1 MNFYYI
7 FIIQG
12 DKLNKTLKG
21 KLLIGTILSVI
32 SVNILFTIIISM
44 YLNNSFKNSIIEEM
58 NNAKIAALNIINQN
72 EIMEEPIWKSL
83 SPINEIIQDYVAFSD
98 ENKKINQSV
107 GKVIN
112 NEEIDNI
119 IIESNNIKSIIK
131 FRYFN
136 KSYFITYNYPIYN
149 KDIFT
154 GNLVIQKDYSYKYNE
169 MIKSILIII
178 LGQAFVVVALIVI
191 ISSIINKSIEPLNE
205 LKNSMK
211 EFKLGKDIEDIE
223 INSKDEVS
231 DLAKTYNLMKNQLIY
246 QDKVLR
252 EFFNSATHELKTP
265 ITSISLYSQIF
276 RDNNIKEIDNDFI
289 SRASSRIVLEC
300 EKMKNLVEKILEA
313 SRGKINSNKFKCSF
327 SIKGIIEEVEED
339 FELKINDKNLNIKN
353 ELQEINFYG
362 VFEDFEQIF
371 INLLDN
377 SIKYTSSEKIEIKLF
392 EEDDN
397 VKLTIKNKI
406 LGIPEE
412 IKDRLL
418 EPFIKH
424 NSFKDISKEVSSS
437 GLGLYLCNELAKEN
451 NWDLSYRI
459 IEDYI
464 IFELIF
470 H

>member
-1 MNFYYI
+1 M
-7 FIIQG
+7 
-12 DKLNKTLKG
+12 NKTLKG
-21 KLLIGTILSVI
+21 KLLTGTIASVFIINIIFTVFI
-32 SVNILFTIIISM
+32 SI
-44 YLNNSFKNSIIEEM
+44 YLNKTFKNNIIQEM
-58 NNAKIAALNIINQN
+58 NNVKISALNIINQN

-131 FRYFN
+131 FRYLN

-223 INSKDEVS
+223 INSEDEVS

-252 EFFNSATHELKTP
+252 EFFNNATHELKTP

-353 ELQEINFYG
+353 ELQEIKFYG

-397 VKLTIKNKI
+397 IKLTIKNKI

>member
-1 MNFYYI
+1 M
-7 FIIQG
+7 
-12 DKLNKTLKG
+12 NKTLKG
-21 KLLIGTILSVI
+21 KLLTGTIASVFIINIIFTVFI
-32 SVNILFTIIISM
+32 SI
-44 YLNNSFKNSIIEEM
+44 YLNKTFKNNIIQEM
-58 NNAKIAALNIINQN
+58 NNVKISALNIINQN

-131 FRYFN
+131 FRYLN

-191 ISSIINKSIEPLNE
+191 ISSIINKSIEPLNK

-313 SRGKINSNKFKCSF
+313 SRGKINSNKFKCSY
-327 SIKGIIEEVEED
+327 SIKGIIE
-339 FELKINDKNLNIKN
+339 
-353 ELQEINFYG
+353 
-362 VFEDFEQIF
+362 
-371 INLLDN
+371 
-377 SIKYTSSEKIEIKLF
+377 
-392 EEDDN
+392 
-397 VKLTIKNKI
+397 
-406 LGIPEE
+406 
-412 IKDRLL
+412 
-418 EPFIKH
+418 
-424 NSFKDISKEVSSS
+424 
-437 GLGLYLCNELAKEN
+437 
-451 NWDLSYRI
+451 
-459 IEDYI
+459 
-464 IFELIF
+464 
-470 H
+470 

>member
-1 MNFYYI
+1 M
-7 FIIQG
+7 
-12 DKLNKTLKG
+12 NKTLKG
-21 KLLIGTILSVI
+21 KLLTGTIASVFIINIIFTVFI
-32 SVNILFTIIISM
+32 SI
-44 YLNNSFKNSIIEEM
+44 YLNKTFKNNIIQEM
-58 NNAKIAALNIINQN
+58 NNVKISALNIINQN

-131 FRYFN
+131 FRYLN

-252 EFFNSATHELKTP
+252 EFFNNATHELKTP

-397 VKLTIKNKI
+397 IKLTIKNKI

>member
-1 MNFYYI
+1 M
-7 FIIQG
+7 
-12 DKLNKTLKG
+12 NKTLKG
-21 KLLIGTILSVI
+21 KLLTGTIASVFIINIIFTVFI
-32 SVNILFTIIISM
+32 SI
-44 YLNNSFKNSIIEEM
+44 YLNKTFKNNIIQEM
-58 NNAKIAALNIINQN
+58 NNVKISALNIINQN

-131 FRYFN
+131 FRYLN

-246 QDKVLR
+246 QDKILR
-252 EFFNSATHELKTP
+252 EFFNNATHELKTP

-353 ELQEINFYG
+353 ELQEIKFYG

-397 VKLTIKNKI
+397 IKLTIKNKI

>member
-1 MNFYYI
+1 M
-7 FIIQG
+7 
-12 DKLNKTLKG
+12 NKTLKG
-21 KLLIGTILSVI
+21 KLLTGTIASVFIINIIFTVFI
-32 SVNILFTIIISM
+32 SI
-44 YLNNSFKNSIIEEM
+44 YLNKTFKNNIIQEM
-58 NNAKIAALNIINQN
+58 NNVKISALNIINQN

-149 KDIFT
+149 KDIFI
-154 GNLVIQKDYSYKYNE
+154 GNLVIQKNYSYKYNE
-169 MIKSILIII
+169 MIKTIII
-178 LGQAFVVVALIVI
+178 IVLGQSFVVVALIVI
-191 ISSIINKSIEPLNE
+191 ISSIINKSIEPLNK

-211 EFKLGKDIEDIE
+211 EFKLGKNIEDIE
-223 INSKDEVS
+223 INSEDEVS

-246 QDKVLR
+246 QDKILR
-252 EFFNSATHELKTP
+252 EFFNNATHELKTP

-289 SRASSRIVLEC
+289 SRVSSRIVLEC

-397 VKLTIKNKI
+397 IKLTIKNKI

>member
-1 MNFYYI
+1 M
-7 FIIQG
+7 
-12 DKLNKTLKG
+12 NKTLKG
-21 KLLIGTILSVI
+21 KLLTGTIASVFIINIIFTVFI
-32 SVNILFTIIISM
+32 SI
-44 YLNNSFKNSIIEEM
+44 YLNKTFKNNIIQEM
-58 NNAKIAALNIINQN
+58 NNVKISALNIINQN

-149 KDIFT
+149 KDIFI
-154 GNLVIQKDYSYKYNE
+154 GNLVIQKNYSYKYNE
-169 MIKSILIII
+169 MIKTIII
-178 LGQAFVVVALIVI
+178 IVLGQSFVVVALIVI
-191 ISSIINKSIEPLNE
+191 ISSIINKSIEPLNK

-211 EFKLGKDIEDIE
+211 EFKLGKNIEDIE
-223 INSKDEVS
+223 INSEDEVS

-246 QDKVLR
+246 QDKILR
-252 EFFNSATHELKTP
+252 EFFNNATHELKTP

-289 SRASSRIVLEC
+289 SRVSSRIVLEC

-353 ELQEINFYG
+353 ELQEIKFYG

-397 VKLTIKNKI
+397 IKLTIKNKI

>member
-1 MNFYYI
+1 M
-7 FIIQG
+7 
-12 DKLNKTLKG
+12 NKTLKG
-21 KLLIGTILSVI
+21 KLLTGTIASVFIINIIFTVFI
-32 SVNILFTIIISM
+32 SI
-44 YLNNSFKNSIIEEM
+44 YLNKTFKNNIIQEM
-58 NNAKIAALNIINQN
+58 NNVKISALNIINQN

-131 FRYFN
+131 FRYLN

-252 EFFNSATHELKTP
+252 EFFNNATHELKTP

>member
-1 MNFYYI
+1 M
-7 FIIQG
+7 
-12 DKLNKTLKG
+12 NKTLKG
-21 KLLIGTILSVI
+21 KLLTGTIASVFIINIIFTVFI
-32 SVNILFTIIISM
+32 SI
-44 YLNNSFKNSIIEEM
+44 YLNKTFKNNIIQEM
-58 NNAKIAALNIINQN
+58 NNVKISALNIINQN

-131 FRYFN
+131 FRYLN

-231 DLAKTYNLMKNQLIY
+231 DLAKTYNFMKNQLIY

-252 EFFNSATHELKTP
+252 EFFNNATHELKTP

-313 SRGKINSNKFKCSF
+313 SRGKINRNKFKSTF

-353 ELQEINFYG
+353 ELQEIKFYG

-397 VKLTIKNKI
+397 IKLTIKNKI
-406 LGIPEE
+406 LGIPEA

-418 EPFIKH
+418 ELFIKH
-424 NSFKDISKEVSSS
+424 NSFNDISKEVSSS

>member
-1 MNFYYI
+1 M
-7 FIIQG
+7 
-12 DKLNKTLKG
+12 NKTLKG
-21 KLLIGTILSVI
+21 KLLTGTIASVFIINIIFTVFI
-32 SVNILFTIIISM
+32 SI
-44 YLNNSFKNSIIEEM
+44 YLNKTFKNNIIQEM
-58 NNAKIAALNIINQN
+58 NNVKISALNIINQN

-131 FRYFN
+131 FRYLN

>member
-1 MNFYYI
+1 M
-7 FIIQG
+7 
-12 DKLNKTLKG
+12 NKTLKG
-21 KLLIGTILSVI
+21 KLLTGTIASVFIINIIFTVFI
-32 SVNILFTIIISM
+32 SI
-44 YLNNSFKNSIIEEM
+44 YLNKTFKNNIIQEM
-58 NNAKIAALNIINQN
+58 NNVKISALNIINQN

-131 FRYFN
+131 FRYLN

-223 INSKDEVS
+223 INSEDEVS

-252 EFFNSATHELKTP
+252 EFFNNATHELKTP

-353 ELQEINFYG
+353 ELQEIKFYG

>member
-1 MNFYYI
+1 M
-7 FIIQG
+7 
-12 DKLNKTLKG
+12 NKTLKG
-21 KLLIGTILSVI
+21 KLLTGTIASVFIINIIFTVFI
-32 SVNILFTIIISM
+32 SI
-44 YLNNSFKNSIIEEM
+44 YLNKTFKNNIIQEM
-58 NNAKIAALNIINQN
+58 NNVKISALNIINQN

-131 FRYFN
+131 FRYLN

-191 ISSIINKSIEPLNE
+191 ISSIINKSIEPLNK

-211 EFKLGKDIEDIE
+211 EFKLGKNIEDIE
-223 INSKDEVS
+223 INSEDEVS

-246 QDKVLR
+246 QDKILR
-252 EFFNSATHELKTP
+252 EFFNNATHELKTP

-397 VKLTIKNKI
+397 IKLTIKNKI